1 MEASNH
7 AGNQDPLKSNKAKKA
22 KQSKGTNL
30 FKLKASRASGNRVK
44 KVSQVREKPT
54 DEKAELSRPLK
65 KAQSKKDAGDT
76 QVEDS
81 EEESS
86 EEDDF
91 EGDGPGKIPRKTKQ
105 AKTSSGPKQ
114 QWKNPI
120 EDQRVIEL
128 MKEIQSDPTID
139 KKISFS
145 EHKWILLHDLLKDR
159 YGFDRPSGGIK
170 GHWTRKLRA
179 QSGYDE
185 RGEGHK
191 DPTQLRT
198 SVESPAATVCT
209 VRIPLLPPLH
219 GYCTHASCFYVKLV
233 DFRFSFR
240 LLVETR
246 TALNQYR

>member
-7 AGNQDPLKSNKAKKA
+7 AGNQTPLKSSRAKKTN
-22 KQSKGTNL
+22 QSKGPNL
-30 FKLKASRASGNRVK
+30 FKSKTSKASGNRVK
-44 KVSQVREKPT
+44 EASQVREKPT
-54 DEKAELSRPLK
+54 DKNAEVSRPLK
-65 KAQSKKDAGDT
+65 KAQSKKDAGET
-76 QVEDS
+76 QVDD
-81 EEESS
+81 S

-91 EGDGPGKIPRKTKQ
+91 EGDGPGKILRKTKM
-105 AKTSSGPKQ
+105 AKKSSGPKE

-145 EHKWILLHDLLKDR
+145 EHKWILIHDLLKDR

-191 DPTQLRT
+191 NPTKLRT
-198 SVESPAATVCT
+198 SVESPEARVCT
-209 VRIPLLPPLH
+209 MRIPLLPQLH
-219 GYCTHASCFYVKLV
+219 GYCTHASCSCVKLV

-240 LLVETR
+240 HLVEMR
-246 TALNQYR
+246 TVMNKYR